1 MIMPDKTAPVTGVA
15 LHCALTSVDTSRFI
29 VARPARPWLMKPQR
43 TRLSL
48 TLTTETARSA
58 STRQN
63 GHKDE
68 TFPDGLVQRGTTCQD
83 ADLPWVDDPVA
94 IAADIASF
102 LG

>member
-1 MIMPDKTAPVTGVA
+1 MIMADKTAPVTGVA
-15 LHCALTSVDTSRFI
+15 LHCALTSVDTSRF
-29 VARPARPWLMKPQR
+29 VVTRPARPWLMKPQR
-43 TRLSL
+43 TRLHL

-58 STRQN
+58 STRQS

-68 TFPDGLVQRGTTCQD
+68 TFPDGLVQRGARQD
-83 ADLPWVDDPVA
+83 ADHPWVDDPVA

>member
-1 MIMPDKTAPVTGVA
+1 
-15 LHCALTSVDTSRFI
+15 
-29 VARPARPWLMKPQR
+29 MKPQR
-43 TRLSL
+43 TRLPL

-58 STRQN
+58 STRQS

-68 TFPDGLVQRGTTCQD
+68 TFPDGLVQQGAGQD

-94 IAADIASF
+94 IAAAIASF